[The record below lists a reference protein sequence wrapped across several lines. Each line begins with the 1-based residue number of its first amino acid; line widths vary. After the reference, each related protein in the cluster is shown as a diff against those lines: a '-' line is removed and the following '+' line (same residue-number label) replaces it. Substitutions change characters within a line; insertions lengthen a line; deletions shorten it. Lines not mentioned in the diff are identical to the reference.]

1 MLALIPESA
10 QGILLEH
17 PTRGLDTVS
26 AMAIWQRLQVRR
38 DAGATVLFFSAD
50 LSEVMQYSDAVLVFF
65 GGQVSRLL
73 ARDTLS
79 EEALAALIG
88 GVGFAEVS
96 A

>member
-1 MLALIPESA
+1 
-10 QGILLEH
+10 
-17 PTRGLDTVS
+17 
-26 AMAIWQRLQVRR
+26 
-38 DAGATVLFFSAD
+38 
-50 LSEVMQYSDAVLVFF
+50 MQYSDAVLVFF

-73 ARDTLS
+73 ARDSLS